1 MQKSEPGSSPIDAP
15 AGKPSHPSRFA
26 ISIADPLED
35 VNRAEK
41 AEGSPAPHKTRVSTE
56 TVGSIRERAGEPS
69 KSMIRER
76 AVRVNTRFAAEPG
89 RECDADIKKHCA
101 TWAWPITRIGHSR
114 VAQCSR
120 RLVACTAMPG
130 SNYPGFPYRTSSS
143 TV

>member
-76 AVRVNTRFAAEPG
+76 AVRVNTRFAAQGEGAVFTASTAPLIQTAPASCENG
-89 RECDADIKKHCA
+89 APEEHKNSN
-101 TWAWPITRIGHSR
+101 PY
-114 VAQCSR
+114 Q
-120 RLVACTAMPG
+120 RLW
-130 SNYPGFPYRTSSS
+130 RT
-143 TV
+143 T